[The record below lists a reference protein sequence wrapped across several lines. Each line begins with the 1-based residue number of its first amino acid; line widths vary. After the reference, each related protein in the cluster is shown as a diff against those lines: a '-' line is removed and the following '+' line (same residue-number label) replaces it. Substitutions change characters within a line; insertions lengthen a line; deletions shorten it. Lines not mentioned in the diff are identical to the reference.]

1 MADGG
6 AGRATDLLTSDLPG
20 YPDNISRGSDGL
32 IWVTVASPVDPVVEK
47 LRTKA
52 PMFVRRAA
60 TRLPGPLQPKP
71 KRTVRVQAFDDD
83 GQLVHDLDLD
93 TSEYHL
99 VTGVREHDGQV
110 WLGSLH
116 EPALAVISLPAG
128 GV

>member
-1 MADGG
+1 M
-6 AGRATDLLTSDLPG
+6 
-20 YPDNISRGSDGL
+20 
-32 IWVTVASPVDPVVEK
+32 
-47 LRTKA
+47 
-52 PMFVRRAA
+52 
-60 TRLPGPLQPKP
+60 
-71 KRTVRVQAFDDD
+71 QAFGDD

-116 EPALAVISLPAG
+116 EPALAVISLTAD